1 MSNPL
6 RVFIFVLLLI
16 GLLGLVVEFPDVKFM
31 YKPRIGLL
39 FFFAIAV
46 MNFQRKGDRLGNVTV
61 PCPYRTVSILLAI
74 LGMAIIILRLWYLPY
89 HGH

>member
-39 FFFAIAV
+39 FFTAIAI
-46 MNFQRKGDRLGNVTV
+46 MNFKCKGERSGDITE
-61 PCPYRTVSILLAI
+61 PCPYRTVSILLAL
-74 LGMAIIILRLWYLPY
+74 LGMAVIILRLWLLPY
-89 HGH
+89 HSH